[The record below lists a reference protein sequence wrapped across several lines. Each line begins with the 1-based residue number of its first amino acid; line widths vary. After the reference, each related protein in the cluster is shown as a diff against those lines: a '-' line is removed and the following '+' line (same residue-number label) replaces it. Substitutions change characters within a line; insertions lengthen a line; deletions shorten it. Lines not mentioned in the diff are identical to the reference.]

1 MINTTGNIKLLLN
14 MNKNAEISQIR
25 DSIIEDSRSSNQ
37 GQRTTTYSCLSD
49 KSEHGNENRPTYY
62 NNLVKIIGMTI
73 EENTERRKD
82 ILASLE
88 EKIGCPVISYIAN
101 EKVDSQMEKEDIIML
116 SDFIEQASR
125 KSNKIAIIINSLGGD
140 ADAVVKQIH
149 ILRDVFKDGI
159 QILVPHRAK
168 SAATLLAIGADKI
181 IMGEQSELG
190 PIDPI
195 IIFRDLSGNRIF
207 VQAKAYLK
215 SIDGAKE
222 LIKSEKDR
230 DIRHTLMEK
239 FSKQFDFSKME
250 YCREALRD
258 FEKYGRIMLQNGVMK
273 GMSQDDI
280 NNTIHILIDGEMHH
294 EHTSSINA
302 AEAIDKLKLNVE
314 FWDMHDEK
322 WKALWEYFELADNLL
337 HTTGISKIFESKS
350 SEIALLQRQAKQ
362 DSSYKTPPADDLKS
376 EKRSELTANKENAE
390 LAPIIVKPIRK

>member
-1 MINTTGNIKLLLN
+1 
-14 MNKNAEISQIR
+14 
-25 DSIIEDSRSSNQ
+25 
-37 GQRTTTYSCLSD
+37 
-49 KSEHGNENRPTYY
+49 
-62 NNLVKIIGMTI
+62 MTI

>member
-258 FEKYGRIMLQNGVMK
+258 FEKYGRIMLQNGVMR